1 MRRAEAL
8 EILREHKR
16 ELAEKYGVT
25 RIGIFGSVARDE
37 ATEESDMDVVVEM
50 TKPDLFLMVHIKEML
65 ESVMHCQVDIVRY
78 RDRMNAFLR
87 RRIDAE
93 AVYV

>member
-1 MRRAEAL
+1 VKVSKDA
-8 EILREHKR
+8 K
-16 ELAEKYGVT
+16 G
-25 RIGIFGSVARDE
+25 
-37 ATEESDMDVVVEM
+37 
-50 TKPDLFLMVHIKEML
+50 
-65 ESVMHCQVDIVRY
+65 IVRY